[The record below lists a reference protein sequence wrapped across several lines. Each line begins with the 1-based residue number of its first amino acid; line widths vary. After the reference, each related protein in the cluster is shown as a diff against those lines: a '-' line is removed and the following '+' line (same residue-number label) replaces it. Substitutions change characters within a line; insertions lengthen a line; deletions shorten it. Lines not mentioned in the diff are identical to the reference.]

1 MDEKSGNVDK
11 GKHPEQTIHSQ
22 AASALSP
29 DLVSPV
35 SPVSSTS
42 PTAEAERPREPSD
55 FVEHQQC
62 PPPEV
67 AVQQDEQPEPLSN
80 LDELAADRQ
89 NANDKGLSAGSRRHV
104 RRIVD
109 GIQPDFGDERP
120 PAQGLAGP
128 SSKRSWLARH
138 KLYVIIGVALA
149 VSIIIVASA
158 VGALIKTPR
167 KAAGGSAPQSR

>member
-11 GKHPEQTIHSQ
+11 GKRPEQTSHSQ
-22 AASALSP
+22 AASPLSP
-29 DLVSPV
+29 DPVSPV
-35 SPVSSTS
+35 SPVSPTS
-42 PTAEAERPREPSD
+42 PTVEAERPREPSD

-80 LDELAADRQ
+80 LDELAADHQ
-89 NANDKGLSAGSRRHV
+89 NANDKGLSAGSRRHI

-128 SSKRSWLARH
+128 PSKRSWLARH
-138 KLYVIIGVALA
+138 KMYIIIGAVLA
-149 VSIIIVASA
+149 VLIIVASA
-158 VGALIKTPR
+158 VGALLMAPR